1 MKKHVETLIELCEA
15 LSAPKATITSVAATG
30 IASTATI
37 GRWQRE
43 SRADPAGYSFEHDG
57 VVAPLHIHMA
67 AAARI
72 GRQRFLDGERP
83 PSKPLRHRAPI
94 ILDEVEADETADAP
108 EAELS
113 TEEASKIART
123 NAAPHRQP
131 NAADAISAVR
141 SRPAAPSPP
150 VETPLQRDL
159 QPSDKSLS
167 EKPKPETAL
176 QRDLRERVEARARG
190 ETMPPI
196 APVHTAAPSPRYIS
210 PEERSEGIG
219 AGIVRPG
226 GFKTA

>member
-1 MKKHVETLIELCEA
+1 MKKHIETLIELVEA
-15 LSAPKATITSVAATG
+15 LSQPKATIVSVASAG

-43 SRADPAGYSFEHDG
+43 SRADPAGYTFEHDG

-67 AAARI
+67 AAQRVGFARFI
-72 GRQRFLDGERP
+72 SGERP
-83 PSKPLRHRAPI
+83 PSKPLRHRVRQVVQPGEI
-94 ILDEVEADETADAP
+94 EDDMTADAP
-108 EAELS
+108 AAPEPAPMTISATRHRSVEAKRDVAEL
-113 TEEASKIART
+113 
-123 NAAPHRQP
+123 AA
-131 NAADAISAVR
+131 A
-141 SRPAAPSPP
+141 P
-150 VETPLQRDL
+150 VETP
-159 QPSDKSLS
+159 
-167 EKPKPETAL
+167 L

-196 APVHTAAPSPRYIS
+196 APVHTAAPSPRYVS